1 MTAEA
6 KAAAGGFD
14 IEGGDPREPGV
25 GRLERIAMKQ
35 KLTWVFVIAFSGL
48 IGLFM
53 LVLTAPRN
61 HVYDPR
67 IDERNTSVVTKRPQE
82 IMDAIL
88 TQAEGLPKQDIA
100 LVEIDGTLPTSVRYY
115 PIQRYTVTRVR
126 ILGNEPIWLDAFI
139 PEPTYDYIITAD
151 VEYADRDLRQIKV
164 IVTRPGMFTGFSIR
178 TSLFSP

>member
-14 IEGGDPREPGV
+14 IVEGDPREPGV
-25 GRLERIAMKQ
+25 GRLELIAMKQ

-100 LVEIDGTLPTSVRYY
+100 LVEIDGRLPTSVATTQSSAIR
-115 PIQRYTVTRVR
+115 
-126 ILGNEPIWLDAFI
+126 
-139 PEPTYDYIITAD
+139 
-151 VEYADRDLRQIKV
+151 LRECEFS
-164 IVTRPGMFTGFSIR
+164 GMNPSGSMPSFPNQPMT
-178 TSLFSP
+178 TSLRPTWSTPTGTCGKSK